1 MKPNPVR
8 FSTMTGAE
16 REIDLP
22 KVFFFFFFLFNDAVV
37 RIIFKSNASKTPPR
51 TLQICEQKS

>member
-22 KVFFFFFFLFNDAVV
+22 KVFFFFFSFLMM
-37 RIIFKSNASKTPPR
+37 
-51 TLQICEQKS
+51 LL